1 MKHKNYLNKISV
13 IFCLGLT
20 LNILPLG
27 AQVNSGDLQ
36 VGKTLPRVLGLKDIH
51 RYNLELEKGQFA
63 LLDIKQNG
71 IDVIVH
77 TFSPEGKEIESFD
90 SPNGNDGHEMVL
102 VDAAE
107 EGTYQIEV
115 RALGEDKKRKSG
127 KYQIQLVSVQNNIS
141 EHLNIT
147 LSTLYGR
154 GFIPGFGV
162 TILNERSLLYQ
173 RTQGYANLEKQ
184 QPYTTKTVQ
193 NIASISKTFIG
204 ISLMQLVAQGKF
216 TMDTPINQL
225 LPFPVNN
232 PHFPNQP
239 ITVGHLATH
248 TSTIKEDDFYE
259 AAYLVDENASIDQYV
274 YHKAFAK
281 AFRKAQKNEAM
292 PLGDFLKAHLS
303 EEGKAYKRANFFK
316 EIPGNNWYYSN
327 VGAALAAY
335 IVETVSG
342 MSYAT
347 YVTENILH
355 PLELE
360 SAGWYGQGRN
370 DFEVTQQYDFKGNP
384 LPKKTIITY
393 PDGEIYMNILDLSKY
408 LMTFMN
414 ASKGLDTG
422 VLNSD
427 VLQKMME
434 VQHQQVGGRFDGR
447 KDGFFWEFR
456 SGEVMGHSGGDYG
469 VSALMYF
476 HPKSGLGFTYLC
488 NMMPLE
494 SDYSNAMSRSIWAA
508 VKRYAPYFVAP

>member
-1 MKHKNYLNKISV
+1 
-13 IFCLGLT
+13 
-20 LNILPLG
+20 
-27 AQVNSGDLQ
+27 D
-36 VGKTLPRVLGLKDIH
+36 
-51 RYNLELEKGQFA
+51 
-63 LLDIKQNG
+63 
-71 IDVIVH
+71 
-77 TFSPEGKEIESFD
+77 
-90 SPNGNDGHEMVL
+90 
-102 VDAAE
+102 
-107 EGTYQIEV
+107 
-115 RALGEDKKRKSG
+115 
-127 KYQIQLVSVQNNIS
+127 
-141 EHLNIT
+141 IT

-162 TILNERSLLYQ
+162 TILNDTSILYQ
-173 RTQGYANLEKQ
+173 RTEGYANLEER
-184 QPYTTKTVQ
+184 QPYTVKTVQ
-193 NIASISKTFIG
+193 NIASVSKTLIG

-225 LPFPVNN
+225 LPFPVRN
-232 PHFPNQP
+232 PYFPEQD

-292 PLGDFLKAHLS
+292 PLGEFLNTHLS
-303 EEGKAYKRANFFK
+303 KEGKAYKKTNFFK
-316 EIPGNNWYYSN
+316 EVPGNNWYYSN

-335 IVETVSG
+335 IVEQVSG

-347 YVTENILH
+347 YVTENILQ
-355 PLELE
+355 PLELQ
-360 SAGWYGQGRN
+360 SAGWYGQVPT

-393 PDGEIYMNILDLSKY
+393 PDGEMYMNILDLSKY
-408 LMTFMN
+408 LMAFMK
-414 ASKGLDTG
+414 ASKGLDTQ
-422 VLNSD
+422 VLNSAS
-427 VLQKMME
+427 LQEMME
-434 VQHQQVGGRFDGR
+434 VQHEQKGGRFDGR
-447 KDGFFWEFR
+447 RDGFFWEFR

-494 SDYSNAMSRSIWAA
+494 SDYSNAMSRSIWTA
-508 VKRYAPYFVAP
+508 VKRYALYFEAP

>member
-1 MKHKNYLNKISV
+1 MKQNIMAMRTVLLVLASSV
-13 IFCLGLT
+13 FGVFQASAQDESIVLEEGKAMER
-20 LNILPLG
+20 ILSLE
-27 AQVNSGDLQ
+27 QVHS
-36 VGKTLPRVLGLKDIH
+36 
-51 RYNLELEKGQFA
+51 YSFELSKGEFA
-63 LLDIKQNG
+63 LLDLQQNG
-71 IDVIVH
+71 IDVIIH

-115 RALGEDKKRKSG
+115 RALGEDKRRKSG
-127 KYQIQLVSVQNNIS
+127 KYQIQLVSVQNNVS
-141 EHLNIT
+141 AHLDIT
-147 LSTLYGR
+147 LSTLYLR

-173 RTQGYANLEKQ
+173 KTQGYANLEKQ

-204 ISLMQLVAQGKF
+204 ISLMQLIAQGKF

-232 PHFPNQP
+232 PYFPNQP

-259 AAYLVDENASIDQYV
+259 AAYLVTENATLDQYD
-274 YHKAFAK
+274 YHKAFEK
-281 AFRKAQKNEAM
+281 AFRKAQKNEAI
-292 PLGDFLKAHLS
+292 PLGDFLKAHLFD
-303 EEGKAYKRANFFK
+303 GGQAYKRANFFK

-335 IVETVSG
+335 IVEQVSG
-342 MSYAT
+342 ISYAT
-347 YVTENILH
+347 YVTENILQ

-360 SAGWYGQGRN
+360 SAGWYGQVPNG
-370 DFEVTQQYDFKGNP
+370 FEITQQYDVKGNP
-384 LPKKTIITY
+384 LPLKTIITY
-393 PDGEIYMNILDLSKY
+393 PDGEMYMNILDLSKY

-414 ASKGLDTG
+414 ASKGFDTQ
-422 VLNSD
+422 VLNSAA
-427 VLQKMME
+427 LQKMMA

-447 KDGFFWEFR
+447 KDG
-456 SGEVMGHSGGDYG
+456 
-469 VSALMYF
+469 
-476 HPKSGLGFTYLC
+476 
-488 NMMPLE
+488 
-494 SDYSNAMSRSIWAA
+494 
-508 VKRYAPYFVAP
+508 